1 MAHHAVEE
9 KGISIRLACK
19 AFRISES
26 CYRYEAKLSE
36 ENILIADWLIRLT
49 NTYRNWGF
57 GLCFLYLRN
66 VKGYSWNHKRVY
78 RIYRELELNLRIK
91 PKRRI
96 QRDKPEALH
105 TATSPNEVW
114 SMDFMHDELLDG
126 RKFRLL
132 NILDDFNREGLE
144 IEVDFSLPALRV
156 IRTLERIIEQR
167 GKPEKLRCD
176 NGPEYI
182 SGALQNWAKKQKITL
197 EYIQPGNPQQN
208 AYIERYNR
216 TVRYDWLNQHLFHS
230 LDEVRDH
237 ATKWLWVYNN
247 ERPHTAIGG
256 IPPSQKVAPAA

>member
-1 MAHHAVEE
+1 MEAQT
-9 KGISIRLACK
+9 IYRL
-19 AFRISES
+19 
-26 CYRYEAKLSE
+26 
-36 ENILIADWLIRLT
+36 
-49 NTYRNWGF
+49 
-57 GLCFLYLRN
+57 
-66 VKGYSWNHKRVY
+66 
-78 RIYRELELNLRIK
+78 YRELELNLRIK

-167 GKPEKLRCD
+167 GKPKKLRCD
-176 NGPEYI
+176 NGSEYI
-182 SGALQNWAKKQKITL
+182 SHALQNWAKKQEITL
-197 EYIQPGNPQQN
+197 EYIQPSNPQRPSKATTPQGEARGQN

-216 TVRYDWLNQHLFHS
+216 TVRYDWLNQDLFHS

-237 ATKWLWVYNN
+237 ATKW
-247 ERPHTAIGG
+247 
-256 IPPSQKVAPAA
+256 